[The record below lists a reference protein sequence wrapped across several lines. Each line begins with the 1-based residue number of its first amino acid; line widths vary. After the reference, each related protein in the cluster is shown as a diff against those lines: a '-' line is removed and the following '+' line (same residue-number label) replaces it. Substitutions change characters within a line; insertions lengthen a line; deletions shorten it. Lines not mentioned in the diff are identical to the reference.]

1 MAVHLKYSLAN
12 SLQNFC
18 EKSVEK
24 WSVEVFSAQEF
35 FFFDNHFYYCFLNG
49 NTDLWIASKFWN

>member
-35 FFFDNHFYYCFLNG
+35 FFLTITFI
-49 NTDLWIASKFWN
+49 IAS